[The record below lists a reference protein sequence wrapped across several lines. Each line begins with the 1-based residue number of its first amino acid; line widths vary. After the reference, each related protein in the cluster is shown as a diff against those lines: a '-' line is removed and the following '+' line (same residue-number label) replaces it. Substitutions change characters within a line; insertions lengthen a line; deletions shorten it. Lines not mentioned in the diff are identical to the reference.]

1 MIRYDAIRLARYTP
15 VAEAAWTVAYQTL
28 SLPEFHR
35 KRLLDLYRLGLRRP
49 GTCHAVPVGR
59 LNALLQALAPEVVSV
74 AKWID
79 VTRDEPWLYA
89 RTPIPQDVLSALL
102 TTWVQDLRP
111 EPEHRLEV
119 RKALRDLRFGELQWE
134 KQDVPMLSRTTT
146 PSGTAVPEDRLYQL
160 LPDAIAD
167 MVLGRPDPFTYQGG
181 SLTFRGVARRPS
193 DRGAE
198 LLSWPPDRYDDQNGT
213 VWWFSALLTVT
224 LQTVPFSP
232 APQIHVRSGVRRWA
246 TRTGRNGLYLPPR
259 RAASVYLL
267 ADAPW
272 IGDGQEGR
280 PAARFSVGR
289 LAYDHTVGARIW
301 ESGGP
306 NGMLTRLRLR
316 RPLPEPGELLR
327 SPVDWLERTGPVAA
341 AVVHSTSMGSH
352 GVKPGLMPGDRVPL
366 MEWFEQA
373 LPEGLVRAPD
383 QVRADRYLN
392 SRRSTRKSQK
402 GPEARDAEETAA
414 LRREVAGALE
424 GEPLRLEFL
433 WLTQPNRDAGVL
445 ALRTV
450 LGLPEKVDV
459 TRQGQTGDGTDETLS
474 WQTPELTVELHL
486 TAVGE
491 LADGLSFPADG
502 HVRTSVLRTALA
514 ARREQV
520 VRRLP
525 EAPAK
530 NRVTLALVE
539 IHHKD
544 AYSPRSADPKFALR
558 LGFRD
563 AGRVTQF
570 VVNPRRAASRFS
582 NAETTRAK
590 KFEACW
596 MDGLR
601 QLGHRAVPDHRLGPV
616 VPDDMQYAA
625 LWLVRRRRDG
635 PTRQADLVPI
645 AVRIR
650 PTAPAIE
657 RITGWDYRSG
667 AWVPYAELLI
677 RLAESAELPTAEDS
691 VESSEWNTDD
701 PSEPGNLDDAKEDTG
716 FEGGTA
722 PGSRIERRRS
732 ALASTIQEILFNLR
746 DRSTLLLL
754 HAQNTR
760 QLWPWLQN
768 SHIQPDVIQLH
779 GQQAQRVALQGPG
792 LRVVRVRDHSGTE
805 TPQWWGHGEDAE
817 ADTGTKNRRFG
828 IPTGLWKPPGCDQR
842 HRVFGSTSEK
852 AGPGSGVSVKASRW
866 ALRSYAHGEKTGI
879 TIDTGKLAWNPAF
892 LEITVAASGPEDDPE
907 LWAALTH
914 RLRQS
919 PGRDPLLAL
928 PLPLHLARK
937 ASEYVLPTTQ
947 DQPSEPDDDDGAV
960 QLSFDLG
967 AITS

>member
-1 MIRYDAIRLARYTP
+1 MTRYDAIRLARFAP
-15 VAEAAWTVAYQTL
+15 APGAAWTVAYHTL

-35 KRLLDLYRLGLRRP
+35 KRLLDLYRLGLRKP
-49 GTCHAVPVGR
+49 DTCHGVPVGR
-59 LNALLQALAPEVVSV
+59 LNALLQALTPEVVSV

-79 VTRDEPWLYA
+79 VARDEPWLYA
-89 RTPIPQDVLSALL
+89 RTPVPGDVLSALL

-119 RKALRDLRFGELQWE
+119 RKAMRELRFGELRWE
-134 KQDVPMLSRTTT
+134 KQDVSMLSRATT
-146 PSGTAVPEDRLYQL
+146 PSGTAAPEDRLYQL

-167 MVLGRPDPFTYQGG
+167 LVLGCPDPFTYPGG
-181 SLTFRGVARRPS
+181 SLAFRGVARRPS

-198 LLSWPPDRYDDQNGT
+198 LLSWPPDRYDDQDGRS
-213 VWWFSALLTVT
+213 WWFSALLTVT

-232 APQIHVRSGVRRWA
+232 DLQIHVRSGVRRWA

-272 IGDGQEGR
+272 IGDGPR
-280 PAARFSVGR
+280 SSARFSVGR
-289 LAYDHTVGARIW
+289 LAYDRELGARAW
-301 ESGGP
+301 EAGGP
-306 NGMLTRLRLR
+306 SGMLTRLRLR

-327 SPVDWLERTGPVAA
+327 SPGDWLDRTGQVAA
-341 AVVHSTSMGSH
+341 AVVHSTAMGSH
-352 GVKPGLMPGDRVPL
+352 GVKAGLMPGDRVPL

-383 QVRADRYLN
+383 QVRADRHLR
-392 SRRSTRKSQK
+392 SRRGARKSQEE
-402 GPEARDAEETAA
+402 PEARDADETAA
-414 LRREVAGALE
+414 LRREVAGPLE

-433 WLTQPNRDAGVL
+433 WLTRPNRDAGVR

-450 LGLPEKVDV
+450 LGLPEEVDPAL
-459 TRQGQTGDGTDETLS
+459 QDQAGDRGEETLS
-474 WQTPELTVELHL
+474 WRTPELTVELRL
-486 TAVGE
+486 TSVGE

-502 HVRTSVLRTALA
+502 HVRTEVLRTALA
-514 ARREQV
+514 ARRDQV

-530 NRVTLALVE
+530 GRVTLALVE

-570 VVNPRRAASRFS
+570 VVNPRRATSRFS
-582 NAETTRAK
+582 DADTARAK

-596 MDGLR
+596 TDGLR

-645 AVRIR
+645 TVRIR
-650 PTAPAIE
+650 PTAPAAE
-657 RITGWDYRSG
+657 RITGWDHRSG
-667 AWVPYAELLI
+667 TWVSYPELLI
-677 RLAESAELPTAEDS
+677 RLAGSAELPTAEDD
-691 VESSEWNTDD
+691 VEPSEWDAD
-701 PSEPGNLDDAKEDTG
+701 APSEPDGAEDNDGFDPDTEPGN
-716 FEGGTA
+716 
-722 PGSRIERRRS
+722 RIEQRRT
-732 ALASTIQEILFNLR
+732 ALASTVQEILFGLR
-746 DRSTLLLL
+746 DRPTLLLL

-768 SHIQPDVIQLH
+768 GHIQPDMIQLH
-779 GQQAQRVALQGPG
+779 GQQAQRIALQGRD
-792 LRVVRVRDHSGTE
+792 LRVVRVRDHTGTE
-805 TPQWWGHGEDAE
+805 TPQWWGHREHAQGDTDGED
-817 ADTGTKNRRFG
+817 KSFG
-828 IPTGLWKPPGCDQR
+828 IPTGLWKPPGCDER

-852 AGPGSGVSVKASRW
+852 AGPGTQVSVMASRW
-866 ALRSYAHGEKTGI
+866 ALRPYTRGDKSGI
-879 TIDTGKLAWNPAF
+879 TIDTGRLAWNPAL
-892 LEITVAASGPEDDPE
+892 LEITVAACRPDDDPE

-928 PLPLHLARK
+928 PLPLQLARK
-937 ASEYVLPTTQ
+937 ASEYVLPTAQ
-947 DQPSEPDDDDGAV
+947 EQPSEPDEDDGAV
-960 QLSFDLG
+960 QLSFELG
-967 AITS
+967 AITP